1 MDNIIYYN
9 SLFDYYGE
17 LLTPTQINYFK
28 AYYYDNL
35 SLSEISDEYNV
46 SRNAISKTLKE
57 VKDKLDYYESKLHLH
72 QNKETITNLLTEQEV
87 NKKTSKE
94 LVNCAKMISKFD
106 DKMISL
112 KNI

>member
-17 LLTPTQINYFK
+17 LLTPTQIN
-28 AYYYDNL
+28 
-35 SLSEISDEYNV
+35 DEYNV

-87 NKKTSKE
+87 NK
-94 LVNCAKMISKFD
+94 IID
-106 DKMISL
+106 YI
-112 KNI
+112 

>member
-35 SLSEISDEYNV
+35 SLSEISDEYN
-46 SRNAISKTLKE
+46 SNFEFSI
-57 VKDKLDYYESKLHLH
+57 
-72 QNKETITNLLTEQEV
+72 I
-87 NKKTSKE
+87 
-94 LVNCAKMISKFD
+94 F
-106 DKMISL
+106 
-112 KNI
+112 

>member
-57 VKDKLDYYESKLHLH
+57 VKDKLLRELHENGDRFTVE
-72 QNKETITNLLTEQEV
+72 QIVKNVETEMNLDAENLDRTRE
-87 NKKTSKE
+87 
-94 LVNCAKMISKFD
+94 
-106 DKMISL
+106 
-112 KNI
+112 

>member
-17 LLTPTQINYFK
+17 LLTSTQINYFK

-87 NKKTSKE
+87 NK
-94 LVNCAKMISKFD
+94 IID
-106 DKMISL
+106 YI
-112 KNI
+112 